1 LLEVFFFAIYFYY
14 KHINNCINKYHLI
27 RNNCNK
33 DWSSAEGVRQNKQA
47 FSLRL
52 ANEAKAE
59 LRKACFLPD
68 FSGKK
73 LPRN

>member
-1 LLEVFFFAIYFYY
+1 
-14 KHINNCINKYHLI
+14 LI
-27 RNNCNK
+27 RKKCNK